1 MRFEEKQMFEELEN
15 AENRVV
21 GLKQLLRS
29 LEADEVSVV
38 YIADDAD
45 LSIKKRIM
53 AAVGGKDIH
62 VVDVES
68 MRVLGTICGID
79 VGAAC
84 AGIIKN

>member
-1 MRFEEKQMFEELEN
+1 MFEELEN

-21 GLKQLLRS
+21 GLTQLLRS
-29 LEADEVSVV
+29 LVADEVSVV

-45 LSIKKRIM
+45 LSIKERIM

-68 MRVLGTICGID
+68 MRALGTVCGID